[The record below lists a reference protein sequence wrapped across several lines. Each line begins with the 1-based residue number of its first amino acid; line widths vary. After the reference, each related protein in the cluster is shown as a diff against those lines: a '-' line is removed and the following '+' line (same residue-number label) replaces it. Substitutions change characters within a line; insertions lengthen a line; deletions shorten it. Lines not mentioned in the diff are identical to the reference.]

1 MASTRSR
8 PTSTRSW
15 LPSLLDVVGLKD
27 WLHRELPARDKLLLV
42 LASFDQPAKLADLRS
57 RSEEAGLRLP
67 KKWNLSDVLG
77 KSGGL
82 AIRVPAGWEL
92 TDAGKSHLQAIGVAF
107 ISPAAVQVAADLRKH
122 LANVQNTTTR
132 AFVEEAIKCYEA
144 KLYRS
149 AIVMSWIAAVDVLY
163 REVVASHLDA
173 FNAEA
178 KRVNDNWKKAANA
191 DGLSRMDE
199 ADFLDRLVT
208 ISVIGKNVKD
218 QLAIALNLRNGC
230 GHPNSLAVGG
240 NMVTSHLE
248 TLLLNVFERFNA

>member
-1 MASTRSR
+1 M
-8 PTSTRSW
+8 
-15 LPSLLDVVGLKD
+15 LDVAGLKD
-27 WLHRELPARDKLLLV
+27 WLHRDLPSRDKLLLI
-42 LASFDQPAKLADLRS
+42 LASLDQPAKLADLRS
-57 RSEEAGLRLP
+57 HAEQAGFRLP

-92 TDAGKSHLQAIGVAF
+92 TDAGKNHLRALGVE
-107 ISPAAVQVAADLRKH
+107 SVNVAALQVAADLRKH

-173 FNAEA
+173 FNTEA
-178 KRVNDNWKKAANA
+178 KRVNDRWKKAVNA
-191 DGLSRMDE
+191 DGLSRMGE
-199 ADFLDRLVT
+199 ADFLDRLVA
-208 ISVIGKNVKD
+208 INVIGKNVKD

-248 TLLLNVFERFNA
+248 TLLLNVFERFNT

>member
-1 MASTRSR
+1 M
-8 PTSTRSW
+8 
-15 LPSLLDVVGLKD
+15 LDVSALKD
-27 WLHRELPARDKLLLV
+27 WLHRGLPSRDKLLLT
-42 LASFDQPAKLADLRS
+42 LASIDQPAKLADLRS
-57 RSEEAGLRLP
+57 RSEEAGFKLP

-92 TDAGKSHLQAIGVAF
+92 TDAGKNYLRALGVESANG
-107 ISPAAVQVAADLRKH
+107 AAVQIAADLRKH
-122 LANVQNTTTR
+122 LANVQNATTR
-132 AFVEEAIKCYEA
+132 AFVEEAIKCYES

-163 REVVASHLDA
+163 REVVANHLDA
-173 FNAEA
+173 FNTEA
-178 KRVNDNWKKAANA
+178 KRVSDKWKKAANA
-191 DGLSRMDE
+191 DGLSRMGE
-199 ADFLDRLVT
+199 ADFLDRLVA
-208 ISVIGKNVKD
+208 INVIGKNVKD

-248 TLLLNVFERFNA
+248 TLLLNVFERFSA